1 MNNKNVKDLKTGVG
15 CFIFII
21 ILILFACSFRTIK
34 SGEIGLKVR
43 FGKIVNTE
51 LTEGVNLKLP
61 FVEKIVKV
69 NTKVQ
74 KFELQTEAST
84 KDLQI
89 VNASVVV
96 NYRIDTNNA
105 VQLYKTVGNDYNNV
119 VLQPA
124 IKESIKS
131 AIAGY
136 NAEEV
141 TTNRKTV
148 SDNCLENIQEKVLK
162 YGIIIEDFNLTDF
175 SFTDEYT
182 KAIEEK
188 QVAEQNLEKAK
199 LDAEKKLVEA
209 NAEKQANELKNQT
222 LTDQVLQEKLID
234 KWNGQVPTYYGSES
248 SLFKLF
254 GINK

>member
-1 MNNKNVKDLKTGVG
+1 MNNDKKSIMAGSG
-15 CFIFII
+15 CLIFII
-21 ILILFACSFRTIK
+21 IIILFFGSFKTIK

-43 FGKIVNTE
+43 FGKIVDTE
-51 LTEGVNLKLP
+51 LTEGVNFKIP
-61 FVEKIVKV
+61 FIEKIVKV

-74 KFELQTEAST
+74 KSELKTEAST

-96 NYRIDTNNA
+96 NYRIDINKV
-105 VQLYKTVGNDYNNV
+105 VQLYKTVGTDYNNT
-119 VLQPA
+119 VLLPA
-124 IKESIKS
+124 IKESIKT

-136 NAEEV
+136 NAEEI

-148 SDNCLENIQEKVLK
+148 SDNCLNTIQEKVLK

-175 SFTDEYT
+175 GFTDEYT
-182 KAIEEK
+182 RAIEQK

-222 LTDQVLQEKLID
+222 LTDQVLQEKLIE
-234 KWNGQVPTYYGSES
+234 KWNGNLPSYYGGES
-248 SLFKLF
+248 GLFKLF
-254 GINK
+254 GLDK

>member
-1 MNNKNVKDLKTGVG
+1 MNNDKKSIMAGSG
-15 CFIFII
+15 CLIFII
-21 ILILFACSFRTIK
+21 IIILFFGSFKTIK

-43 FGKIVNTE
+43 FGKIVDTE
-51 LTEGVNLKLP
+51 LTEGVNFKIP
-61 FVEKIVKV
+61 FIEKIVKV

-74 KFELQTEAST
+74 KSELKTEAST

-96 NYRIDTNNA
+96 NYRIDINKV
-105 VQLYKTVGNDYNNV
+105 VQLYKTVGTDYNNT
-119 VLQPA
+119 VLLPA
-124 IKESIKS
+124 IKESIKT

-136 NAEEV
+136 NAEEI

-148 SDNCLENIQEKVLK
+148 SDNCLNTIQEKVLK

-175 SFTDEYT
+175 GFTDEYT
-182 KAIEEK
+182 RAIEQK
-188 QVAEQNLEKAK
+188 QVAEQNLEKAR

-222 LTDQVLQEKLID
+222 LTDQVLQEKLIE
-234 KWNGQVPTYYGSES
+234 KWNGNLPSYYGGES
-248 SLFKLF
+248 GLFKLF
-254 GINK
+254 GLDK

>member
-1 MNNKNVKDLKTGVG
+1 MNNDKKSIMAGSG
-15 CFIFII
+15 CLIFII
-21 ILILFACSFRTIK
+21 IIILFFGSFKTIK

-43 FGKIVNTE
+43 FGKIVDTE
-51 LTEGVNLKLP
+51 LTEGVNFKIP
-61 FVEKIVKV
+61 FIEKIVKV

-74 KFELQTEAST
+74 KSELKTEAST

-96 NYRIDTNNA
+96 NYRIDINKA
-105 VQLYKTVGNDYNNV
+105 VQLYKTVGTDYNNT
-119 VLQPA
+119 VLLPA
-124 IKESIKS
+124 IKESIKT

-136 NAEEV
+136 NAEEI

-148 SDNCLENIQEKVLK
+148 SDNCLNTIQEKVLK
-162 YGIIIEDFNLTDF
+162 YGIVIEDFNLTDF
-175 SFTDEYT
+175 GFTDEYT
-182 KAIEEK
+182 RAIEQK

-222 LTDQVLQEKLID
+222 LTDQVLQEKLIE
-234 KWNGQVPTYYGSES
+234 KWNGSLPSYYGGES
-248 SLFKLF
+248 GLFKLF
-254 GINK
+254 GLDK

>member
-1 MNNKNVKDLKTGVG
+1 MNNDKKNMLAGYG
-15 CFIFII
+15 CLIFII
-21 ILILFACSFRTIK
+21 IIILFLGSFKTIK
-34 SGEIGLKVR
+34 SGEVGLKVR

-51 LTEGVNLKLP
+51 LTEGVNFKIP

-74 KFELQTEAST
+74 KSELKTEAST

-96 NYRIDTNNA
+96 NYRVDTNLA
-105 VQLYKTVGNDYNNV
+105 VQLYKTVGSDYNNT
-119 VLQPA
+119 VLLPA
-124 IKESIKS
+124 IKESIKT

-136 NAEEV
+136 NAEEI

-148 SDNCLENIQEKVLK
+148 SDNCLNTIQEKVLK

-175 SFTDEYT
+175 GFTDEYT
-182 KAIEEK
+182 KAIEQK

-222 LTDQVLQEKLID
+222 LTDQVLQEKLIE
-234 KWNGQVPTYYGSES
+234 KWNGTLPSYYGSES
-248 SLFKLF
+248 GLFKLF
-254 GINK
+254 GLDK